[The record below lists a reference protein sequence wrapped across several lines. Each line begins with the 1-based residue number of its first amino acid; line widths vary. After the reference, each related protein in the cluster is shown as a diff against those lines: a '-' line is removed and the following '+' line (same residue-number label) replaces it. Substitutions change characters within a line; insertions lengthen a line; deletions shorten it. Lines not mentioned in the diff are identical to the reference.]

1 MSSKISSF
9 AEMQEPDRMLFIAQ
23 LHHAMW
29 HDERLFSTIDAMLKK
44 AVDSV
49 PEAIYFPN
57 GEQINNPINDGI

>member
-9 AEMQEPDRMLFIAQ
+9 AEMEEPNRVLFIAQ

-29 HDERLFSTIDAMLKK
+29 HDERLFSSIDAMLKK
-44 AVDSV
+44 AVDNV

-57 GEQINNPINDGI
+57 GEQIENPINDIL